1 MPPIPSCRFNSSL
14 PHYLEAIEIENERKL
29 WQRDRMRGNVFFFFF
44 LGNLEL
50 AKLRCFG
57 ELRKLDG
64 GGQKRY
70 TGNWME
76 VEGLN

>member
-1 MPPIPSCRFNSSL
+1 MAKRQD
-14 PHYLEAIEIENERKL
+14 ERKC
-29 WQRDRMRGNVFFFFF
+29 FFFFF
-44 LGNLEL
+44 FWGNLEL